1 MMRANE
7 GLPLIMP
14 ADEVVRASLTGGCV
28 RACLISAGGHVMSG
42 RDGRGLGLA
51 ALVSWLLAESLG
63 A

>member
-1 MMRANE
+1 
-7 GLPLIMP
+7 
-14 ADEVVRASLTGGCV
+14 
-28 RACLISAGGHVMSG
+28 MSG